1 MHEQNI
7 APEGY
12 SSLIPLTSRQG
23 GPVDKPVAEI
33 GKRLKVEPEQVLL
46 AWSRAKGYVF
56 PRRPR
61 FSLPFFCS
69 LAWANNVCRG
79 RAIVITTSSR
89 KDRLE
94 RYLAVG
100 DIALSEEDV
109 EAIDRAGRKGER
121 DEKRKEKAVRGVKW
135 AALGAVGVWALARLV
150 C

>member
-1 MHEQNI
+1 M
-7 APEGY
+7 
-12 SSLIPLTSRQG
+12 
-23 GPVDKPVAEI
+23 
-33 GKRLKVEPEQVLL
+33 
-46 AWSRAKGYVF
+46 
-56 PRRPR
+56 
-61 FSLPFFCS
+61 
-69 LAWANNVCRG
+69 
-79 RAIVITTSSR
+79 ITTSSR